1 MNRERFPALLA
12 ADAQG
17 RVLVDNAA
25 GAQLPDIALE
35 RMHRFL
41 AYDNA
46 PKGGVFARAQAT
58 TDLVAEAKAEFAA
71 LIGQPVERVGIGL
84 NATSTAAAFSRL
96 VAGVVRPGDRIVV
109 TDADHAANV
118 EPWTWLRRFG
128 AEIDTVPVDARGEL
142 DARAIEDAI
151 AQRPL
156 LVALPWCSNATGT
169 RFDTA
174 AFARAAKAAGALVAV
189 DGVQALPHFPV
200 DIDPAFDLVT
210 FSAYK
215 VYAPHVGFWYLSAE
229 ADDRFVR
236 PDDALVAGGS
246 ARNWTMET
254 GTQSHEALAGWLGT
268 LAYLREIS
276 PTPRAAMAAIA
287 TYERELGAHARARF
301 AERSPRVTLYGRG
314 PERERLPLFAFNVE
328 GVSSDDLAVRLARA
342 NVDARVGD
350 FYSARLM
357 RTIAPGAGGR
367 AVRISLAH
375 YNTTADLDR
384 CFEVIDAAL
393 ERLAPVAAG

>member
-12 ADAQG
+12 ADVQG

-25 GAQLPDIALE
+25 GAQLPDVALE

-71 LIGQPVERVGIGL
+71 LIGQPVERVGVGL
-84 NATSTAAAFSRL
+84 NATSTAVAFSRL
-96 VAGVVRPGDRIVV
+96 VAGIVRSGDRIVV

-128 AEIDTVPVDARGEL
+128 AEIDAIPVDAQGEL
-142 DARAIEDAI
+142 DEGAIEDAL
-151 AQRPL
+151 ARRPL

-169 RFDTA
+169 RFDVA
-174 AFARAAKAAGALVAV
+174 AHARAAKAAGALVAV

-200 DIDPAFDLVT
+200 EIDPAFDLVT

-229 ADDRFVR
+229 ADERLVR
-236 PDDALVAGGS
+236 PDDAFVAGGS
-246 ARNWTMET
+246 ARNWTIET

-268 LAYLREIS
+268 LAYLREIAS
-276 PTPRAAMAAIA
+276 TPRAAMSAIA
-287 TYERELGAHARARF
+287 SHERELCAYARAKF
-301 AERSPRVTLYGRG
+301 SERSPRVTLYGRG
-314 PERERLPLFAFNVE
+314 PEHERLPLFAFNVE
-328 GVSSDDLAVRLARA
+328 GVAPDDLAAHFARS

-350 FYSARLM
+350 FYSPRLM
-357 RTIAPGAGGR
+357 RTVAADAGAR
-367 AVRISLAH
+367 AVRISLGH
-375 YNTTADLDR
+375 YNTSADVDR
-384 CFEVIDAAL
+384 CFELVDAAL
-393 ERLAPVAAG
+393 ERLAPVGAG